1 MVMVHMAHVVGGVG
15 EIHRRDN
22 GSCVL
27 SSPATKGRSER
38 RAESESRVR
47 PGRGAG
53 DHLPRGVTAA
63 EAPGGDGRAC
73 WLQTPAE
80 KPLLLEVQRRAG
92 TLDATSP
99 AADASLGARDPGR
112 ILSRSVLIA

>member
-1 MVMVHMAHVVGGVG
+1 MARVVGGVG
-15 EIHRRDN
+15 EIHRRDH
-22 GSCVL
+22 GSRVL
-27 SSPATKGRSER
+27 SSPTTKGRREC

-53 DHLPRGVTAA
+53 DQLPRGVTAA

-73 WLQTPAE
+73 WSQTPE
-80 KPLLLEVQRRAG
+80 EGPLFLEMQRRAG

-99 AADASLGARDPGR
+99 AVDASLGARDPGR
-112 ILSRSVLIA
+112 ILSGSVLIA

>member
-1 MVMVHMAHVVGGVG
+1 MARVVGGVG
-15 EIHRRDN
+15 EIHRRDH
-22 GSCVL
+22 GSRVL
-27 SSPATKGRSER
+27 SSPATKGRREC

-53 DHLPRGVTAA
+53 DQLPRGVTAA

-73 WLQTPAE
+73 WSQTPAE
-80 KPLLLEVQRRAG
+80 GPLFLEMQRRAG

-99 AADASLGARDPGR
+99 AVDASLGARDPGR
-112 ILSRSVLIA
+112 ILSGSVLIA